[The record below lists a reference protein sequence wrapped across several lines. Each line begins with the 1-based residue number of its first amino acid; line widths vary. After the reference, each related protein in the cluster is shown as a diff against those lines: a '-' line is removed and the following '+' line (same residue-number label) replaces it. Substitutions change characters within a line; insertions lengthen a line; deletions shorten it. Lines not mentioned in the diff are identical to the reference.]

1 MEEQLN
7 YVESIEQYLLKAKE
21 PLTAKQIC
29 QAIWES
35 SKSKDVKKCEQ
46 TLTALMDNQKIS
58 RYPSKAKNRKERYCH
73 DSPVAWRMI
82 LAERKGIRFNDRGLE
97 KLREARES
105 GTGEFPK
112 WFAEDMK
119 NARSEAEQVPLE
131 CGHTKK
137 KCQSTDPPRK
147 QSTSSRPEP

>member
-58 RYPSKAKNRKERYCH
+58 RYPSKAKNRKERYWH

-82 LAERKGIRFNDRGLE
+82 LAERKGIRFNDRGL
-97 KLREARES
+97 
-105 GTGEFPK
+105 
-112 WFAEDMK
+112 
-119 NARSEAEQVPLE
+119 
-131 CGHTKK
+131 
-137 KCQSTDPPRK
+137 
-147 QSTSSRPEP
+147 